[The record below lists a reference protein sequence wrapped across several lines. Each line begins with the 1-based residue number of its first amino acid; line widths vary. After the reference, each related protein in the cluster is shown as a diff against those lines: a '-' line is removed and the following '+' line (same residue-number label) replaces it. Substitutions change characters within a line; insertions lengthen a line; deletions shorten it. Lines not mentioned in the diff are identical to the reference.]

1 MYSDEQTYYDLLNIK
16 ENASQDEIKSAMI
29 EYLLSPRLDQ
39 NIDSKKIEAYK
50 ILSDPESRKKY
61 DEFLENSRKEFTTYS
76 YFYEPD
82 SFILNKPE
90 VEDQPIRPPRK
101 PIEEPASVGN
111 FGFLDE
117 EPVEET
123 KESQEKREPI
133 RPPRKPMEGP
143 VDVGNFGFLD
153 EEPVEEAKESQEK
166 KEPIRP
172 PRKPIEEPLDDE
184 NFDFKD
190 EEPTEEKTEE
200 HPKIVSPF
208 SPNEKNK
215 KSQNTKII
223 KIGKKIGGVLVTFAV
238 GAIPITTAMLDIIPM
253 AAAGITAL
261 TLVPATVW
269 LINRKK
275 ILVKD
280 KKTKKISKITS
291 AEMKEYENYQN
302 ALDEELNKLLSEQ
315 HDNYKL
321 TLLKAKYER
330 QKQLL
335 KKIYEIR
342 SNTKSEHGMLRY
354 KLNLISIKMQ
364 IEEVNKSILK
374 IEDQLKEN
382 DKKTKLTELNEQ
394 IEKNQQKI
402 DKHDKNAPITLQKLN
417 RRLDKTIKKRDR
429 FAKFEKFKI
438 VKQMSIYEKFLK
450 AKAFVRSI
458 GYLNKS
464 EEEIDEFLMEESE
477 TTSKR
482 RR

>member
-101 PIEEPASVGN
+101 PIEEPAS
-111 FGFLDE
+111 
-117 EPVEET
+117 
-123 KESQEKREPI
+123 
-133 RPPRKPMEGP
+133 
-143 VDVGNFGFLD
+143 VGNFGFLD